1 MRRSKKNLKTC
12 WKNFLKTTDIVV
24 NYTDFARVVGFNYW
38 NRKKPYYL
46 MQNAYVIVHDRTG
59 QKYYLKMNKG
69 FVSDGC
75 TIPRFLWTIFACP
88 HTPEYLP
95 ASLIHDWLLCHPQ
108 AINRDRK
115 LSSRIFRQLLIKE
128 GVSKSKAQ
136 LMYWIVD
143 IVQWLRNFKTGKWR

>member
-1 MRRSKKNLKTC
+1 MMIKKTLKTC
-12 WKNFLKTTDIVV
+12 LKNFLKPTDIEV
-24 NYTDFARVVGFNYW
+24 NYTDFAPAVGFNYR
-38 NRKKPYYL
+38 NKKKPYYL
-46 MQNAYVIVHDRTG
+46 MRHVIVIVRLEAG
-59 QKYYLKMNKG
+59 RRYYLKLKED

-108 AINRDRK
+108 AIDRDRK
-115 LSSRIFRQLLIKE
+115 LASRIFKQILIKE